1 MENAQVLKDSFCTIF
16 AAEKKKDA
24 TKVVS
29 QNQTHPSTSTR
40 YSMCWS
46 KRETKSHVLINITQR
61 TATVLTLFSGAEPQ
75 ASLTPGQ
82 CARG

>member
-1 MENAQVLKDSFCTIF
+1 MGVACAINFYLNKKKKKDFTLMENAQVLKDSFCTIF

-40 YSMCWS
+40 YSMC
-46 KRETKSHVLINITQR
+46 
-61 TATVLTLFSGAEPQ
+61 
-75 ASLTPGQ
+75 
-82 CARG
+82 